1 MSKEATHIPTEVY
14 LDFLGETI
22 NIHWDYH
29 AIVMVSIWFILVPI
43 CIISIRFGK
52 PKPKPHGITE
62 AVKLTNPVW
71 WWFSVH
77 KYGLYL
83 AVGLSLAALGVAMVV
98 SSGFSGSVHSI
109 FGITTVM
116 LGCLQ
121 VISGWLRG
129 KHGGRYYYTADPN
142 DPDTWRGDHYDM
154 TPRRQKFE
162 AYHKTAGYFAG
173 FFAVG
178 AVASGLMQFPM
189 PILTGVILFAGLF
202 ILGLCIV
209 LEYKGLRY
217 DGYRAAH
224 GNDPDHPY
232 NLARK
237 DL

>member
-1 MSKEATHIPTEVY
+1 MSKEASHIPTEVY

-52 PKPKPHGITE
+52 PKPKLHGITE

-109 FGITTVM
+109 FGITTVI

-189 PILTGVILFAGLF
+189 PVLTGVILFAGLF

-237 DL
+237 DF

>member
-1 MSKEATHIPTEVY
+1 
-14 LDFLGETI
+14 
-22 NIHWDYH
+22 
-29 AIVMVSIWFILVPI
+29 
-43 CIISIRFGK
+43 
-52 PKPKPHGITE
+52 
-62 AVKLTNPVW
+62 
-71 WWFSVH
+71 
-77 KYGLYL
+77 
-83 AVGLSLAALGVAMVV
+83 
-98 SSGFSGSVHSI
+98 
-109 FGITTVM
+109 
-116 LGCLQ
+116 
-121 VISGWLRG
+121 
-129 KHGGRYYYTADPN
+129 
-142 DPDTWRGDHYDM
+142 M